1 MREVAFIKQNK
12 EKWLSFEKA
21 IFNDNFK
28 DSDELASDYIQIIN
42 DLSYAQTYYPKSK
55 IVGYLNQLAA
65 KAFQKI
71 YKTKKQDT
79 NRFIRF
85 WKSEVPLIMYEYRKY
100 VYIAFALFTLFTAI
114 GAISAAN
121 DGEFVRSIL
130 GDEYVN
136 MTLENIEAGDPVAVY
151 KSGSNWGSFIG
162 ITINNLRVG
171 LIAFI
176 LGVFGGIGTV
186 WILFKNC
193 IMLGSFQYFFYEK
206 EVLWESVR
214 GIWIHGAME
223 IFAIVIEAAAGLVLG
238 ASILFPGTYS
248 RLESFKRGVKTGV
261 KILISTFPF
270 TFSAGFLEG
279 FVTRYS
285 NMMPNWL
292 SVGIILGTL
301 GIISYYYLLYPF
313 KVYKKTQSAITPQST
328 PTSLTL
334 HAI

>member
-21 IFNDNFK
+21 IFENEIS
-28 DSDELASDYIQIIN
+28 DSDALASQYIQLIN
-42 DLSYAQTYYPKSK
+42 DLGYAQTYYPKSK
-55 IVGYLNQLAA
+55 LIDYLNQLAA

-71 YKTKKQDT
+71 YKTKRQDT
-79 NRFIRF
+79 NRFVSF
-85 WKSEVPLIMYEYRKY
+85 WKTEVPLLTHQFRNYIY
-100 VYIAFALFTLFTAI
+100 VAFVLFTLFTAI
-114 GAISAAN
+114 GVISAAN

-130 GDEYVN
+130 GDAYVD
-136 MTLENIEAGDPVAVY
+136 MTLENIEAGDAVAVY

-186 WILFKNC
+186 WVLFKNC

-206 EVLWESVR
+206 QVFWESVR

-223 IFAIVIEAAAGLVLG
+223 IFAIVIESAAGLILG

-248 RLESFKRGVKTGV
+248 RLESFKRGAKTGV

-285 NMMPNWL
+285 NIMPNWL
-292 SVGIILGTL
+292 SVGIILSTL
-301 GIISYYYLLYPF
+301 ALISWYYLIYPF
-313 KVYKKTQSAITPQST
+313 KVHKEMQQTIRKVAV
-328 PTSLTL
+328 
-334 HAI
+334 A